1 MKSVRTKKGTEL
13 PLIDLKGKKYLMVAY
28 RIQWANEDAARL
40 QIETEVLK
48 MEKDESVVKAKVTI
62 LDEQGN
68 VLKSATATKREDSKG
83 FGDHL
88 EKAETGACGRA
99 LAMCGYGTQFALSD
113 LDEGQRIVD
122 SPLAETS
129 SEAKESSINIEKKPI
144 NKFRRDTPKP
154 ATTGSEDLI

>member
-1 MKSVRTKKGTEL
+1 MKSVVTKKGTEL

-48 MEKDESVVKAKVTI
+48 MDKDESVVKAKVTI
-62 LDEQGN
+62 LDDQGN
-68 VLKSATATKREDSKG
+68 VIKSATATKREDSKG

-122 SPLAETS
+122 SPLVESKVVT
-129 SEAKESSINIEKKPI
+129 KEEPKEEKKAI

-154 ATTGSEDLI
+154 VTTESEDLI